1 MRERV
6 KKRGPASDAWRRLKK
21 SRLAIIGL
29 CILLLFVIAAIFADV
44 IVPYEYAEQH
54 LDKTFLSPSK
64 EFLLGT
70 DNLGR
75 DILSRIIHGARIS
88 MQIGFISVSI
98 SLVLGGTLGSISG
111 FYGGATDTII
121 MRFMDVMLAI
131 PNVLLAIVIASV
143 LGSGMGNL
151 MIAIGI
157 SSVPSFARIVRA
169 SILSIRDQEYVE
181 AARLCGCS
189 DFRIITRHI
198 LPNIV
203 APIIVQT
210 TLSLGLAI
218 LSASALSYLG
228 LGVQAPKPEWGT
240 MLAAGRNYMRNYWHL
255 VVFPGLAIVLVVL
268 SLNMFGDGL
277 RDALDPRMKS

>member
-111 FYGGATDTII
+111 FYGGATDTVI

>member
-98 SLVLGGTLGSISG
+98 SLVLGGTLGTISG
-111 FYGGATDTII
+111 FYGGATDTVI

>member
-1 MRERV
+1 
-6 KKRGPASDAWRRLKK
+6 
-21 SRLAIIGL
+21 
-29 CILLLFVIAAIFADV
+29 
-44 IVPYEYAEQH
+44 
-54 LDKTFLSPSK
+54 
-64 EFLLGT
+64 
-70 DNLGR
+70 
-75 DILSRIIHGARIS
+75 
-88 MQIGFISVSI
+88 
-98 SLVLGGTLGSISG
+98 
-111 FYGGATDTII
+111 

>member
-44 IVPYEYAEQH
+44 IAPYEYAEQH

-111 FYGGATDTII
+111 FYGGATDTVI

>member
-1 MRERV
+1 MRKRV
-6 KKRGPASDAWRRLKK
+6 DKRGPMAEAWRRLKK
-21 SRLAIIGL
+21 NRLSILGL
-29 CILLLFVIAAIFADV
+29 CILIIFFIVAIFADV
-44 IVPYEYAEQH
+44 IAPYDYAEQH
-54 LDKTFLSPSK
+54 LDNTFLFPCE
-64 EFLLGT
+64 EFWLGT

-75 DILSRIIHGARIS
+75 DIFSRIVYGARIS
-88 MQIGFISVSI
+88 LQIGFISVSI
-98 SLVLGGTLGSISG
+98 SLVLGGTMGSISG
-111 FYGGATDTII
+111 FYGGVIDTLI
-121 MRFMDVMLAI
+121 MRFMDMMLAI

-157 SSVPSFARIVRA
+157 SSIPSFARIVRA

-181 AARLCGCS
+181 AARLSGCS

-203 APIIVQT
+203 APIIVQV

-228 LGVQAPKPEWGT
+228 LGVQPPKPEWGT

-255 VVFPGLAIVLVVL
+255 VLFPGLAIVLVVL
-268 SLNMFGDGL
+268 SLNMLGDGL